1 MFPVPGFVYAPSAST
16 HRGTARLLPVLETLS
31 AKATPI
37 PVTYSTAVAQLHQ
50 LTQSY
55 SKTLVVKCI
64 TEEDKGAPPEE
75 SWSCTLSVNGTIR
88 ARAVAKPSKQKA
100 VEAAAGDALA
110 FLIEMGYR

>member
-1 MFPVPGFVYAPSAST
+1 VAGSNATMFPVPGFVYAPSAST
-16 HRGTARLLPVLETLS
+16 HR
-31 AKATPI
+31 
-37 PVTYSTAVAQLHQ
+37 VTYSTAVAQLHQ